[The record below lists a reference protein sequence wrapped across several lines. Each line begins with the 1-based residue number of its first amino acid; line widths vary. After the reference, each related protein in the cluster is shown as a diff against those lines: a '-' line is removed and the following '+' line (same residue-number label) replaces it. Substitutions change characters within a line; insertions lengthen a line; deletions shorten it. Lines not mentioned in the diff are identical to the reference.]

1 MKPSDNISLD
11 SEMPVLELRKEGTR
25 GYENN
30 SKVRMKDAR
39 KIINN
44 MYNC

>member
-11 SEMPVLELRKEGTR
+11 SKIPVLELRKEGTR
-25 GYENN
+25 GYANN
-30 SKVRMKDAR
+30 NKVRMKAAR
-39 KIINN
+39 KNNKN